1 MMGASHLIHGV
12 AASTAQRDP
21 EQLDHAIG
29 QLLCRFLSARS
40 LALYH
45 LLREEDGSSRTA
57 HRIEL
62 TAEGVRT
69 DTLSLA
75 QPPSPALSE
84 EIEVCLA
91 CTADQPFVERPSA
104 AGEILTAFP
113 VHASNDVV
121 RVCVVPSSESLTVA
135 QIDMVFGVLRIIRNH
150 LTLVDY
156 GERDTLTG
164 LLNRKTFESHFEKM
178 RRRNGARERA
188 GDRPG
193 RSHEPGWLALADID
207 HFKSINDSHG
217 HLFGDEVLLIV
228 SQILKRSFRG
238 ADQLFRFGGEE
249 FLIVLDHASESGA
262 QVALERFRAAIEA
275 HVFPQIR
282 RVTVSLGYTR
292 ILPHDVPTICAERA
306 DGALYYAKRNGRNKL
321 CNYEALVSA
330 GDLRP
335 KSNVTDVELF

>member
-29 QLLCRFLSARS
+29 QLLCRFLAARS

-69 DTLSLA
+69 
-75 QPPSPALSE
+75 
-84 EIEVCLA
+84 
-91 CTADQPFVERPSA
+91 
-104 AGEILTAFP
+104 
-113 VHASNDVV
+113 
-121 RVCVVPSSESLTVA
+121 
-135 QIDMVFGVLRIIRNH
+135 
-150 LTLVDY
+150 
-156 GERDTLTG
+156 DTLTG

-330 GDLRP
+330 GDL
-335 KSNVTDVELF
+335 KTTSNVTDVELF

>member
-29 QLLCRFLSARS
+29 QLLCRFLGARS

-45 LLREEDGSSRTA
+45 LLREEDGTSRMA

-62 TAEGVRT
+62 SAEGVRN
-69 DTLSLA
+69 DSLCLA
-75 QPPSPALSE
+75 EPPSQAIAD
-84 EIEVCLA
+84 EIAVCLA
-91 CTADQPFVERPSA
+91 CTASHQFLERPSV

-113 VHASNDVV
+113 VHASKDVV
-121 RVCVVPSSESLTVA
+121 RVCVVPSSESLTVS
-135 QIDMVFGVLRIIRNH
+135 QIDMVFGVLRIIENH
-150 LTLVDY
+150 LALVDY

-164 LLNRKTFESHFEKM
+164 LLNRKTFESHFEKI
-178 RRRNGARERA
+178 RRRNIA
-188 GDRPG
+188 GDATRPQ
-193 RSHEPGWLALADID
+193 EPAWLALADID
-207 HFKSINDSHG
+207 MFKSINDSHG

-249 FLIVLDHASESGA
+249 FLIVLDHATESGA
-262 QVALERFRAAIEA
+262 KVALERFRAAVEA
-275 HVFPQIR
+275 HTFPQIP
-282 RVTVSLGYTR
+282 RVTISVGYTQ

-306 DGALYYAKRNGRNKL
+306 DDALYYAKRNGRNRL
-321 CNYEALVSA
+321 CRYETLVA
-330 GDLRP
+330 TGDLKP
-335 KSNVTDVELF
+335 KANVTEIELF